1 MSERGKKEN
10 VEIQPIVKRLDA
22 LIRLLIEMNKPEGK
36 EKFSEA
42 TAARIL
48 KSVGLKPTEIARILG
63 KKSVTAI
70 APYLYSKE
78 RK

>member
-1 MSERGKKEN
+1 TETEL
-10 VEIQPIVKRLDA
+10 IVKRLDA
-22 LIRLLIEMNKPEGK
+22 LIRLFIEMNKPKGK

-48 KSVGLKPTEIARILG
+48 RSIGLKPTEIARILG

-70 APYLYSKE
+70 APYLYSK
-78 RK
+78 RKKREID